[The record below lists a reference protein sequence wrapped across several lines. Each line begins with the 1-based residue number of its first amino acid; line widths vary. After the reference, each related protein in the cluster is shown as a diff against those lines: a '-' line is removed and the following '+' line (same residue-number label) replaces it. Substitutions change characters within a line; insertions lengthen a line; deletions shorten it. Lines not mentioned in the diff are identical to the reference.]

1 MYEHLANLFGGP
13 PNADHFALYTL
24 WAEHNWGMIITG
36 NVQVSPKHLSLGRDM
51 VVPGCNTEEALRPFQ
66 KLARAIKGKG
76 PDQPLAIM
84 QLSHAGRQS
93 PNILGGRAPFERPLA
108 PSAIA
113 LGSGKR
119 RENIISEIF
128 YWLLFQTPKE
138 MTVQNIDDVVDSFV
152 RGAKLAYLS
161 GFDGVQLHA
170 AHGCKCIWCKL
181 LPRMCSQLLVL
192 PRPYISIYVLQGW

>member
-1 MYEHLANLFGGP
+1 MYEHLAKLFGGP
-13 PNADHFALYTL
+13 PNSDHFALYTL
-24 WAEHNWGMIITG
+24 WAKHNWGMIITG

-51 VVPGCNTEEALRPFQ
+51 VIPKFNTEEALRPFQ
-66 KLARAIKGKG
+66 KLARAIKGG
-76 PDQPLAIM
+76 GNLPAEPLAIM

-113 LGSGKR
+113 LGSGKHGD
-119 RENIISEIF
+119 NIISKIF

-138 MTVQNIDDVVDSFV
+138 MSVQNIDEVVDSFV

-170 AHGCKCIWCKL
+170 AHGCKWI
-181 LPRMCSQLLVL
+181 
-192 PRPYISIYVLQGW
+192 